1 MCQWLGT
8 EPEGESWLR
17 GRALKVE
24 TRAVGSRFCCA
35 EVLDMVDA
43 YVDIR
48 RRRVWTKKVGNA
60 KIVAIPSVRVRKQG
74 PSPKSLSLLT
84 LP

>member
-1 MCQWLGT
+1 MYQLLVT

-17 GRALKVE
+17 GRALKVK
-24 TRAVGSRFCCA
+24 TRAVGSGFCCA

-48 RRRVWTKKVGNA
+48 RRRVWTE
-60 KIVAIPSVRVRKQG
+60 RMQG
-74 PSPKSLSLLT
+74 MPKS
-84 LP
+84 